1 MKFTLLLF
9 ILALKLKAAAKKN
22 TAYRKHLG
30 IMQIRVLIKTA
41 DDKRG
46 RLFIFDRGAFSS
58 VSGTHHHCDTAL
70 VWADAGTAFRV
81 MTSKTGD
88 ADTFRAAAAGKVRVD
103 GMVPYLQW
111 FTDGV
116 KLVVG
121 KEVSHGG

>member
-9 ILALKLKAAAKKN
+9 VLAYKLKAAAKKN

-30 IMQIRVLIKTA
+30 IMQLRVLIKTA
-41 DDKRG
+41 DDKKG
-46 RLFIFDRGAFSS
+46 RLFIFDKGTFSS
-58 VSGTHHHCDTAL
+58 VGGAVHKCDAAL

-88 ADTFRAAAAGKVRVD
+88 TDTFRAAAEGKMRVE

-116 KLVVG
+116 KLAVG
-121 KEVSHGG
+121 KEVSRGD

>member
-9 ILALKLKAAAKKN
+9 VLAHKLKAAAKKN
-22 TAYRKHLG
+22 SAYRKHLG
-30 IMQIRVLIKTA
+30 IMQLRVLIKTA

-46 RLFIFDRGAFSS
+46 RLFIFDKGTFSS
-58 VSGTHHHCDTAL
+58 VSGTLHQCDAAL
-70 VWADAGTAFRV
+70 IWADAGTAFRV

-88 ADTFRAAAAGKVRVD
+88 ADTFRAAAEGRVRVE

-121 KEVSHGG
+121 KEVSHGD

>member
-9 ILALKLKAAAKKN
+9 VLAHKLKAAAKKN
-22 TAYRKHLG
+22 SAYRKHLG
-30 IMQIRVLIKTA
+30 IMQLRVLIKTA

-46 RLFIFDRGAFSS
+46 RLFIFDKGTFSS
-58 VSGTHHHCDTAL
+58 VSGTLHQCDAAL
-70 VWADAGTAFRV
+70 IWADAGTAFRV
-81 MTSKTGD
+81 MTSKNGV
-88 ADTFRAAAAGKVRVD
+88 ADTIRAAAGGKVRVE

-121 KEVSHGG
+121 KEVSHGD

>member
-1 MKFTLLLF
+1 MKFSMLLF
-9 ILALKLKAAAKKN
+9 VLAQKLKSAATKN
-22 TAYRKHLG
+22 PAYRKHLG
-30 IMQIRVLIKTA
+30 IMQLRVLIRTA
-41 DDKRG
+41 DGKRG

-58 VSGTHHHCDTAL
+58 VGGADHRCDVAL

-88 ADTFRAAAAGKVRVD
+88 ADTFRAAAEGKVRAE

-116 KLVVG
+116 KLVMG
-121 KEVSHGG
+121 

>member
-9 ILALKLKAAAKKN
+9 VLAQKLKSAAKKN
-22 TAYRKHLG
+22 PAYRKHLG
-30 IMQIRVLIKTA
+30 IMQLRVLIKTA
-41 DDKRG
+41 DGKQG
-46 RLFIFDRGAFSS
+46 RLFIFDKGALST
-58 VSGTHHHCDTAL
+58 VSGTDHRCDAAL

-88 ADTFRAAAAGKVRVD
+88 ADTFQAAAEGKVRVE

-116 KLVVG
+116 KLAM
-121 KEVSHGG
+121 S

>member
-9 ILALKLKAAAKKN
+9 VLALKLKAAAKKN

-30 IMQIRVLIKTA
+30 IMQVRVLIKTA
-41 DDKRG
+41 DEKRG
-46 RLFIFDRGAFSS
+46 RLFIFDKGAFSS
-58 VSGTHHHCDTAL
+58 VSGTDHQCDVSL

-88 ADTFRAAAAGKVRVD
+88 ADTFRAAAEGKVRVE

-116 KLVVG
+116 KLAVG
-121 KEVSHGG
+121 KEVSHGD

>member
-9 ILALKLKAAAKKN
+9 VLAQKLKAAAKKN

-30 IMQIRVLIKTA
+30 IMQVGVLIKTA
-41 DDKRG
+41 DGKSG
-46 RLFIFDRGAFSS
+46 RLFLFDRGAFSTLN
-58 VSGTHHHCDTAL
+58 GAHHQCDVAL

-88 ADTFRAAAAGKVRVD
+88 ADTFRAAAEGKVRVE

-116 KLVVG
+116 KLVMG
-121 KEVSHGG
+121 